1 MGTTQSTSPIA
12 SKRSASEMAANEEEI
27 GRKRA
32 TAIASS
38 FNIEAAAAAAAR
50 VGTFNVEASDAAS
63 ASVAALAFIIG
74 ARDYP
79 KEEDSASAGE
89 TFNFEADAAPPA
101 APPAA
106 ASAAAPA
113 PLAAAAP
120 AAARFH
126 VEASGAASTS
136 AAALDFIFDAS
147 DDRTEEDSA
156 SAGETFNFET
166 SAAAG
171 AAARVGTFHV
181 EASDAASA
189 SAAALAFI
197 IGARDDRTEEDSASA
212 GETFNIKA
220 GAGAGAAVAV
230 AAVAT
235 DDDVASTFF
244 FDHEDRQGAAEGAT
258 AEAANDLTNA
268 AVDQHEV
275 TVAQVTEQFTIACK
289 YLVDS
294 GLALF
299 LSSAIGGQADTSRVQ
314 TYMARTTGFA
324 QFAYERV
331 SMHFIVTNLV

>member
-38 FNIEAAAAAAAR
+38 FNIEAAAAAAR

-79 KEEDSASAGE
+79 K
-89 TFNFEADAAPPA
+89 
-101 APPAA
+101 
-106 ASAAAPA
+106 
-113 PLAAAAP
+113 
-120 AAARFH
+120 
-126 VEASGAASTS
+126 
-136 AAALDFIFDAS
+136 
-147 DDRTEEDSA
+147 EEDSA

-212 GETFNIKA
+212 GETFNIK
-220 GAGAGAAVAV
+220 AGAGAAVAV